1 MKIKHTAIIIALFL
15 SIVTQKSLAQWI
27 PVFQDI
33 NTFYKDAEFPTDH
46 TGYVI
51 ASDSVGA
58 VVLVTADGGTTWTR
72 KHINGWGYIDKI
84 AMFDSLRGY
93 LIKGGAPVQLLRTT
107 DGFTTYT
114 VRNLDSCFVVQDL
127 QLLNDSTGLYLNN
140 ETRLRKFKN
149 YGASYFHVFDT
160 LFDGQNLQFVS
171 PTTGFLDNG
180 YQLLK
185 TTDGGST
192 WNYANTNLG
201 FYTVVMKFADSL
213 NGYFHDA
220 TTIYK
225 TSNGGI
231 GFPQQ
236 YNFTDPSSFATKGNF
251 CMVANSTGNVAYTTD
266 NALTWQTETTGINWI
281 VNESYIVKNR
291 PDGTCF
297 IFSGNSGEI
306 RKRQP
311 VIAVIDQLHDEKKFS
326 VYPNPAKDKIAI
338 AANGIDLQD
347 ATVSILELTGKTV
360 FTKKIISECSIN
372 LPEYI
377 SNGFYVLEIE
387 TKNRRLTKPLVIQRN

>member
-1 MKIKHTAIIIALFL
+1 MKIKHTAIVIALFL
-15 SIVTQKSLAQWI
+15 SIATHKSLAQWI
-27 PVFQDI
+27 PVFQDA

-51 ASDSVGA
+51 ASDSLGA
-58 VVLVTADGGTTWTR
+58 VVLITADGGTTWTR
-72 KHINGWGYIDKI
+72 KHINGWSYIDRI

-93 LIKGGAPVQLLRTT
+93 LIKGGVPVQLLRTT

-114 VRNLDSCFVVQDL
+114 VRNLDSCFVVRDL

-149 YGASYFHVFDT
+149 YGTSYFHVFDT

-185 TTDGGST
+185 TSDGGST
-192 WNYANTNLG
+192 WNYVNTNLG

-225 TSNGGI
+225 TSDGGVT
-231 GFPQQ
+231 FPQQ
-236 YNFTDPSSFATKGNF
+236 YNFINPVSFAAKGNF
-251 CMVANSTGNVAYTTD
+251 CMAANNFGDVAYTTD
-266 NALTWQTETTGINWI
+266 NAVTWQTESTGINWI
-281 VNESYIVKNR
+281 ANESYIVKNR

-306 RKRQP
+306 RMRQP
-311 VIAVIDQLHDEKKFS
+311 VIAGMDQLHEEREFYF
-326 VYPNPAKDKIAI
+326 YPNPVSDKLVITSD
-338 AANGIDLQD
+338 GIDLQG
-347 ATVSILELTGKTV
+347 ATVRIVELTGKIIFSKKV
-360 FTKKIISECSIN
+360 FSDGSID
-372 LPEYI
+372 LPEFV
-377 SNGFYVLEIE
+377 SDGFYVLEIE
-387 TKNRRLTKPLVIQRN
+387 TLKLRLNKPLVIRRN